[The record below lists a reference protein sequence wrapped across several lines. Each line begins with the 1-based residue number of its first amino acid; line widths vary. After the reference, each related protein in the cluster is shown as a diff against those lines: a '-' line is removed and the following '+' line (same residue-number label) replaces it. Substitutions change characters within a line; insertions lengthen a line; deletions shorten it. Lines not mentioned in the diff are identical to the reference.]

1 MHTRHFARVFDSLFP
16 FLFLRSTA
24 TPHIHIA
31 ATLRRIFL
39 LPAAAG
45 KPVPD
50 AYWACRVGSL
60 LAHLK
65 TSSLFIWLVV
75 DADLF

>member
-1 MHTRHFARVFDSLFP
+1 
-16 FLFLRSTA
+16 
-24 TPHIHIA
+24 
-31 ATLRRIFL
+31 L

-65 TSSLFIWLVV
+65 TNSLFIWLEA
-75 DADLF
+75 DADLFKEKSTASWLLVTGLF

>member
-1 MHTRHFARVFDSLFP
+1 M
-16 FLFLRSTA
+16 
-24 TPHIHIA
+24 
-31 ATLRRIFL
+31 IFL

-65 TSSLFIWLVV
+65 TSSLFISLVAN
-75 DADLF
+75 ADLFFEKSTVGWLLVAALFLEKITASWW

>member
-1 MHTRHFARVFDSLFP
+1 MHTRQHSTSLVSSTRCFHFSFCVAAHVH
-16 FLFLRSTA
+16 T
-24 TPHIHIA
+24 A
-31 ATLRRIFL
+31 ATLHRIFL

-60 LAHLK
+60 LAHFK
-65 TSSLFIWLVV
+65 ASSLFIWLVA